1 MLRRF
6 VLTLAVVTP
15 PAGENPP
22 DKFNEVNVAVPE
34 LTLFVERFP
43 VLQIFIEVIVLVTI
57 DEVKMEANESIPP
70 SLIIVYQLLPFARNP
85 IAPKLRL
92 ITGMPPG
99 PRIAPTIV
107 KPSPFV
113 EIKIGLACALPVASA
128 T

>member
-1 MLRRF
+1 MLINPAAKLTVLIFKELTEPAITEPVLRRF
-6 VLTLAVVTP
+6 VLTFAVVTP

-43 VLQIFIEVIVLVTI
+43 VLQIFTEVIVLVII

-85 IAPKLRL
+85 IAP
-92 ITGMPPG
+92 
-99 PRIAPTIV
+99 
-107 KPSPFV
+107 
-113 EIKIGLACALPVASA
+113 
-128 T
+128 